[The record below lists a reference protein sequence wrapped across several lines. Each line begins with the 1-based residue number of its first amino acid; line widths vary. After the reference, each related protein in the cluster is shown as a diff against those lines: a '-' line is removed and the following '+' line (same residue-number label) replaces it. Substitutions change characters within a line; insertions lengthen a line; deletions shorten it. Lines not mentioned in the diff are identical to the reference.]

1 MTYDSA
7 ALRDLFASPF
17 DAASWTGV
25 LADLFG
31 VRHDPKADLASRLRP
46 LAPTASGDKGFHL
59 GSFTTSNGYLVGL
72 FRYEISSGSVLRRKV
87 GLRAL
92 VKPFLGLDYDAALV
106 VFADRG
112 SPIWRFSFVCD
123 IKGEATAPKRF
134 TYVFGDP
141 ATPHRT
147 PVERFLALQD
157 SREPQRP
164 VSFEAM
170 QTAFSVEALSDQF
183 FKEYKEHYEDFVS
196 HVTGKRFVK
205 QAGKWVETVVGR
217 PHRTLYATFGRN
229 DKRVRDYVK
238 KLLGRLVFL
247 HFLQKKGWLG
257 ASAGTWADGDRAF
270 LLHLFEKSSPEQ
282 KDDFLDG
289 VLERLF
295 FNALNTDRTSQD
307 DFFVTG
313 VSGIG
318 KCRIPY
324 LNGGLFERDDLDKL
338 RVKFP
343 AEFFE
348 RLLKFFAEYNFT
360 IDENDPDE
368 AEVGIDPEMLG
379 RIFENLL
386 EDNKDKGA
394 FYTPKEI
401 VGYMCR
407 RSLLAYL
414 SEGRPEKEAAVIEA
428 FLDTRDPAPLP
439 PVLARDL
446 DDRLRDVKI
455 CDPAIG
461 SGAFP
466 MGLLRELF
474 ALRLALAAHNQP
486 PSGRGR
492 ARSAGGSTPCAVSAP
507 AALKREI
514 IENNIYGVDIE
525 KGAVD
530 IARLRFWLS
539 LVVDEEEPSP
549 LPNLDFKIMQG
560 NSLIESWQGVDLSHL
575 AEKKTRSS
583 KKRSKDDWQLSSP
596 AYQLTFFENFADVQ
610 NKKLRDLL
618 HKWYSCA
625 DHHERANLRRDIRSA
640 AEEQVKSILPDF
652 SFGTIDPS
660 ANTDFFLWHLWF
672 SEVFD
677 KGGFDIVIGNPPY
690 ISAIEYSKLVSEE
703 EKQLLC
709 KSFKAAKGAWDLY
722 VLFFE
727 RGIQL
732 LKNGGTL
739 AFITPNKYLSATYGK
754 ALRSLFIENINLRN
768 IVDLSRISVFETAS
782 VYPII
787 TILSQ
792 TPQAQYITVCK
803 PISSALLSGNMKS
816 VEIESSVMSAC
827 PDNVWGVLLSDELN
841 KLSTVLANSVRLD
854 SIAQVNATST
864 AAEADEYGKL
874 IKEQPSRKEGFLKLV
889 NTGTIDPY
897 LSLWGQKPL
906 THQHHR
912 FLSPKLPIN
921 SKEINCRRRSLYQ
934 EPKIIFAKIG
944 IRAEAFLDE
953 TGEYASLN
961 TNCVYKPLEGFSLTY
976 LLGVFNSSAFTTIYE
991 LLFGSLRMSG
1001 GYMQF
1006 QSPQLRIMPI
1016 PKATPAQQSAIA
1028 SLVTR
1033 ILSAK
1038 ASDPSAD
1045 TSALE
1050 SQIDSLVYRLYGLT
1064 DEEVTIVEGNGRS
1077 DDEPQR
1083 KDSPHP
1089 ASPHKRGKPAAE
1101 KSMDDEVLE

>member
-7 ALRDLFASPF
+7 ALRELFASPF

-59 GSFTTSNGYLVGL
+59 GSFTTSDGYLVGL

-313 VSGIG
+313 VSGVG
-318 KCRIPY
+318 KCRVPY
-324 LNGGLFERDDLDKL
+324 LNGGLFERDDLDRL

-343 AEFFE
+343 SVFFE
-348 RLLKFFAEYNFT
+348 RLLRFFAEYNFT

-414 SEGRPEKEAAVIEA
+414 SEGRPEKEAAAIEA

-439 PVLARDL
+439 PALARDL

-466 MGLLRELF
+466 MGLLRELH
-474 ALRLALAAHNQP
+474 ALRSALAA
-486 PSGRGR
+486 RGKKEE
-492 ARSAGGSTPCAVSAP
+492 SAS
-507 AALKREI
+507 ALKREI
-514 IENNIYGVDIE
+514 IENNVYGVDIE

-690 ISAIEYSKLVSEE
+690 IRPHHLPEE
-703 EKQLLC
+703 TKKQL
-709 KSFKAAKGAWDLY
+709 W
-722 VLFFE
+722 
-727 RGIQL
+727 
-732 LKNGGTL
+732 
-739 AFITPNKYLSATYGK
+739 
-754 ALRSLFIENINLRN
+754 RS
-768 IVDLSRISVFETAS
+768 FETYEKKADIYVCFMEQALKIAKS
-782 VYPII
+782 HG
-787 TILSQ
+787 TISL
-792 TPQAQYITVCK
+792 IV
-803 PISSALLSGNMKS
+803 
-816 VEIESSVMSAC
+816 
-827 PDNVWGVLLSDELN
+827 SDGWL
-841 KLSTVLANSVRLD
+841 RLD
-854 SIAQVNATST
+854 SFEKIRAHILQSADVNRIIDFTSDVFDSATVKTSIVILSKT
-864 AAEADEYGKL
+864 PTPNHRVLATVAEDH
-874 IKEQPSRKEGFLKLV
+874 
-889 NTGTIDPY
+889 T
-897 LSLWGQKPL
+897 SLDKA
-906 THQHHR
+906 T
-912 FLSPKLPIN
+912 F
-921 SKEINCRRRSLYQ
+921 KEINQTVFSSTYKNVFDLSVDPKTDNLKTKLQAGVTPLGTLFSLSFGLKTGDDEKFLTFDPKVSKDCRKLVRGADISRWAISFKGEYVIYQ
-934 EPKIIFAKIG
+934 PEKMRENRITARPGSADRFEQPKILVRDTGGGLMATLDVDNFFVKDVII
-944 IRAEAFLDE
+944 IEDAEKREGVLKNLIALLNSKPMRWFYESTFPTLHVQRDE
-953 TGEYASLN
+953 LAALPVPSW
-961 TNCVYKPLEGFSLTY
+961 VFSK
-976 LLGVFNSSAFTTIYE
+976 
-991 LLFGSLRMSG
+991 
-1001 GYMQF
+1001 Q
-1006 QSPQLRIMPI
+1006 P
-1016 PKATPAQQSAIA
+1016 AIA

-1038 ASDPSAD
+1038 ASDSSAD

-1064 DEEVTIVEGNGRS
+1064 SDEIATVEES
-1077 DDEPQR
+1077 T
-1083 KDSPHP
+1083 K
-1089 ASPHKRGKPAAE
+1089 
-1101 KSMDDEVLE
+1101 

>member
-59 GSFTTSNGYLVGL
+59 GSFTTSDGYLVGL
-72 FRYEISSGSVLRRKV
+72 FRFEISSGSVLRRKV

-112 SPIWRFSFVCD
+112 SPVWRFSFVCD

-313 VSGIG
+313 VSGVG

-324 LNGGLFERDDLDKL
+324 LNGGLFERDDLDNL

-414 SEGRPEKEAAVIEA
+414 SEGHPEKEAAVIEA

-474 ALRLALAAHNQP
+474 ALRLALASHNQP
-486 PSGRGR
+486 PSGRGV
-492 ARSAGGSTPCAVSAP
+492 ARSAGGSPPCAVSAP

-514 IENNIYGVDIE
+514 IENNVYGVDIE

-560 NSLIESWQGVDLSHL
+560 NSLIESWKGHNL
-575 AEKKTRSS
+575 AKLASPTKSNNKKINLPGFD
-583 KKRSKDDWQLSSP
+583 KPL
-596 AYQLTFFENFADVQ
+596 QLTLFSDVDDIVSKHR
-610 NKKLRDLL
+610 NNLRDLL
-618 HKWYSCA
+618 RKWYSCA
-625 DHHERANLRRDIRSA
+625 DHRERIDLRRNIRSV
-640 AEEQVKSILPDF
+640 AEDQIKSFFTDF
-652 SFGTIDPS
+652 SFGDIDLS
-660 ANTDFFLWHLWF
+660 ANTEFFLCHVWF
-672 SEVFD
+672 AEVFD
-677 KGGFDIVIGNPPY
+677 QGGFDILIGNPPY
-690 ISAIEYSKLVSEE
+690 IQLQADHGKL
-703 EKQLLC
+703 
-709 KSFKAAKGAWDLY
+709 GDLY
-722 VLFFE
+722 KPCGFETFAKTGDIYCLFYE
-727 RGIQL
+727 RGWQL
-732 LKNGGTL
+732 LKDGGHLCYITSNKWMRAGYGEPLRKFLAEKTNPEILVDFAGEKIFESATVDTNILLFQKGVKNEGKTLSVVGSPECRKDLSGFVRQRGFECSFPPSDSWVILSPIEQSIKRKIEAVGTPLKDWDVSINYGIKTGCNEAFIVDEERRAEILSWCKTPAERRKTDELIRPILRGRDIKRYGYDWAHLYLIATHNGIPEKGIPRIDVKDYPAIKRHLDQYWDKISVRADMGDTPYNLRSCAYMDDFSKPKIVWGNLCLHSSFAMAPAGMFANAPSPMIVPYSNFVLAVLNSKLGDWYIRQLGVTRNGGYFEYKPMFVEQL
-739 AFITPNKYLSATYGK
+739 PVPHLSETEQSK
-754 ALRSLFIENINLRN
+754 WLRN
-768 IVDLSRISVFETAS
+768 LPPD
-782 VYPII
+782 
-787 TILSQ
+787 
-792 TPQAQYITVCK
+792 
-803 PISSALLSGNMKS
+803 SALND
-816 VEIESSVMSAC
+816 VQEQI
-827 PDNVWGVLLSDELN
+827 DEL
-841 KLSTVLANSVRLD
+841 V
-854 SIAQVNATST
+854 
-864 AAEADEYGKL
+864 
-874 IKEQPSRKEGFLKLV
+874 
-889 NTGTIDPY
+889 
-897 LSLWGQKPL
+897 
-906 THQHHR
+906 
-912 FLSPKLPIN
+912 
-921 SKEINCRRRSLYQ
+921 
-934 EPKIIFAKIG
+934 FA
-944 IRAEAFLDE
+944 
-953 TGEYASLN
+953 
-961 TNCVYKPLEGFSLTY
+961 
-976 LLGVFNSSAFTTIYE
+976 
-991 LLFGSLRMSG
+991 
-1001 GYMQF
+1001 
-1006 QSPQLRIMPI
+1006 
-1016 PKATPAQQSAIA
+1016 
-1028 SLVTR
+1028 
-1033 ILSAK
+1033 
-1038 ASDPSAD
+1038 
-1045 TSALE
+1045 
-1050 SQIDSLVYRLYGLT
+1050 LYGL
-1064 DEEVTIVEGNGRS
+1064 S
-1077 DDEPQR
+1077 
-1083 KDSPHP
+1083 K
-1089 ASPHKRGKPAAE
+1089 AE
-1101 KSMDDEVLE
+1101 RDFILAGWSIGV